1 MSDLFIRTLPDPQVN
16 QRTTRRRFTVADKLR
31 ILHEADQCHQ
41 HGQLGALL
49 RREAIYSSTLA
60 SFRKQY
66 EEGKL
71 VAHNDPRQKQ
81 KRKDRQAQ
89 RQKDARTLQALQVEN
104 QKLKALVELQK
115 KLSELMNLTLPT
127 EE

>member
-1 MSDLFIRTLPDPQVN
+1 MSDQNIRLLPDPHVN
-16 QRTTRRRFTVADKLR
+16 QRATRRRFTVAEKLR
-31 ILHEADQCHQ
+31 ILHEADQCSQ

-71 VAHNDPRQKQ
+71 VAHHDPLRKQ
-81 KRKDRQAQ
+81 KRKDRANQ
-89 RQKDARTLQALQVEN
+89 RQRDARSLQALQLEN
-104 QKLKALVELQK
+104 RKLKALVELQK

-127 EE
+127 E